1 MLVLYAYDAETPE
14 ELTIHENDVV
24 TVITEAPPSPLPSP
38 LFALFFVF
46 VFLFKY
52 SNLNSINS

>member
-24 TVITEAPPSPLPSP
+24 TVITEAPPSFS
-38 LFALFFVF
+38 FVF
-46 VFLFKY
+46 VL
-52 SNLNSINS
+52 LI